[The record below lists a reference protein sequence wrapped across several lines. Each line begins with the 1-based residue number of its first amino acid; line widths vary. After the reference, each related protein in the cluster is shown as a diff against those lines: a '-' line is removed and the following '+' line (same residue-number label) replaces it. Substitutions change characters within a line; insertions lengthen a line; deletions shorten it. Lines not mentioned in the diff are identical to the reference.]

1 MCARS
6 VSREFRDKIAVS
18 LSMFCVLQCIFM
30 PFLVTLLPFLDFWWL
45 SDEFLHPLLLIV
57 VIPLTF
63 LALFPG
69 YFRHHNLKPL
79 LIAIPAL
86 SLLIVGAFIGESMME
101 KFLTIGGAIIL
112 AAAHLFN
119 IGLNRK
125 IMHYASVSA
134 M

>member
-1 MCARS
+1 
-6 VSREFRDKIAVS
+6 
-18 LSMFCVLQCIFM
+18 M

-45 SDEFLHPLLLIV
+45 SDEILHPLLLIV
-57 VIPLTF
+57 VIPVTF

-86 SLLIVGAFIGESMME
+86 SLLIFGAFIGESMME
-101 KFLTIGGAIIL
+101 KFLTISGAIIL
-112 AAAHLFN
+112 AAAHLLN

-125 IMHYASVSA
+125 IMHYASVSV